1 MLIPVPRVQVLV
13 PLLTL
18 PCFRKGEFMHGVAL
32 DDEVRGARQHVTA
45 VASGGRGCSFTSGG
59 PVLLVVFVPVEWADV
74 PDEWRG
80 AGAAAAVAVVLRD
93 CCASRSYARWYW
105 QANSDVCIY
114 LQHRWRLCARLR
126 RRGYT
131 RVPAMPRHRRLTD
144 SSIRAVLV
152 LSSPFTRPPSVFVVQ
167 HSSTRLLG

>member
-1 MLIPVPRVQVLV
+1 MLVPVPRVQVLV

-18 PCFRKGEFMHGVAL
+18 PRFRKGEFMHGVAL
-32 DDEVRGARQHVTA
+32 DDEVRGATQHVTA

-59 PVLLVVFVPVEWADV
+59 PVLLAVFVPVEWADV

-105 QANSDVCIY
+105 QANSDGCITCSIDGGY
-114 LQHRWRLCARLR
+114 VRAYGAVATRECLR
-126 RRGYT
+126 C
-131 RVPAMPRHRRLTD
+131 PDTD
-144 SSIRAVLV
+144 G
-152 LSSPFTRPPSVFVVQ
+152 RPTLRFVQ
-167 HSSTRLLG
+167 FWF